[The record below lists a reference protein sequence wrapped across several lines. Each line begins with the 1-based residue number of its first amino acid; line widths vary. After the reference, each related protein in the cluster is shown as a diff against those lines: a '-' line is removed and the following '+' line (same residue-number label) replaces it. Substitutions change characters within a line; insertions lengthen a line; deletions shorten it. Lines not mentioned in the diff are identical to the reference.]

1 MGGKEEMYIKIK
13 RITDFILATILL
25 IIFAIPMLLIAIAIS
40 MEDGDPIIYR
50 SKRVGK
56 DMKLFNVYKFRS
68 MKTKR
73 KELQSNLE
81 HQEMVTKVG
90 KFIRRTSLDELPQLF
105 NILKGEMSF
114 IGPRPWIPEYYEWF
128 TKEQKRRIEVLPGI
142 TGLAQAK
149 GRNGISIF
157 RKVNYDL
164 EYIDNIS
171 FCLDVKVI
179 IESIK
184 TVLLKTD
191 AEITEQGIKKEILEL
206 KLQNLH
212 EDIKST
218 LYIEEER
225 FKEAI

>member
-1 MGGKEEMYIKIK
+1 MYIKIK

-40 MEDGDPIIYR
+40 IEDGDPIIYR

-212 EDIKST
+212 EDIKS
-218 LYIEEER
+218 LER
-225 FKEAI
+225 NR

>member
-1 MGGKEEMYIKIK
+1 MYIKIK

-25 IIFAIPMLLIAIAIS
+25 VIFAIPMLIIAIAIKY
-40 MEDGDPIIYR
+40 EDGDPIIYK

-56 DMKLFNVYKFRS
+56 DMKLFDVYKFRS

-73 KELQSNLE
+73 KELQSNLK

-90 KFIRRTSLDELPQLF
+90 KFIRKTSLDELPQLF

-164 EYIDNIS
+164 EYVKNIS
-171 FCLDVKVI
+171 FRLDIKII

-206 KLQNLH
+206 KLQNLQ
-212 EDIKST
+212 EDIKNT

-225 FKEAI
+225 YKQAI